1 MLLLRKAGACPQRV
15 AHRRLRMVEGRTK
28 PSITWYKSPISRE
41 QMRELTQRS
50 DLKGLAHAGTFL
62 LIYLTTTATAL
73 YFFLNEMWVA
83 MVIAAYVHSMFTGFV
98 GMGAAVHELSHGT
111 AFKSRRLNN
120 FFYKTFA
127 FLTWNSVY
135 HFKESH
141 TRHHLYTGFMEHDK
155 EIPPEP
161 IGIKWWQVIG
171 WFTFDFTQFKMIV
184 WTNIQ
189 HALGNTD
196 VDFFFWCPLLS
207 KDDIKTQKLI
217 SWSRFVILGHLALM
231 AVFIYFRLWILI
243 YTVNFGYFF
252 ALWLVHGCE
261 IQQHMGLGRN
271 VPDWRIIAYTADF
284 GPIMSFLYWNM
295 NYHIEHHM
303 YAAVPFYNLPKLH
316 KALEPDLPLPIKG
329 YWRGLVHILKMK
341 LRQRKDPSYRYM
353 PEFPPTANP
362 PLLA

>member
-1 MLLLRKAGACPQRV
+1 V
-15 AHRRLRMVEGRTK
+15 AMAKLT
-28 PSITWYKSPISRE
+28 PSITWYKSPLEMAEMKKLIERD
-41 QMRELTQRS
+41 
-50 DLKGLAHAGTFL
+50 DLKGLAHAGSFL
-62 LIYLTTTATAL
+62 LIYLATTGTAL
-73 YFFLNEMWVA
+73 YFFLNQMWIP

-111 AFKSRRLNN
+111 AFKTRWLNQ

-141 TRHHLYTGFMEHDK
+141 RRHHQYTGFMEYDK

-161 IGIKWWQVIG
+161 NQYSWTQMLSWFFFDYSHFKNIIG
-171 WFTFDFTQFKMIV
+171 
-184 WTNIQ
+184 TNIQ

-196 VDFFFWCPLLS
+196 ADFFFWCPLLS
-207 KDDIKTQKLI
+207 KDDIKTKKLI
-217 SWSRFVILGHLALM
+217 SWSRTVIIGHLALM

-252 ALWLVHGCE
+252 ATWLVHGCE
-261 IQQHMGLGRN
+261 IQQHVGLGRN
-271 VPDWRIIAYTADF
+271 VPDWRVIAYTADF
-284 GPIMSFLYWNM
+284 GPVMSFLYWNM

-316 KALEPDLPLPIKG
+316 KLLEPDLPLPIKG
-329 YWRGLVHILKMK
+329 YWRGLVHIIRMK
-341 LRQRKDPSYRYM
+341 ARQRKDPTYRYM
-353 PEFPPTANP
+353 PEFPATAHP
-362 PLLA
+362 PKLAV